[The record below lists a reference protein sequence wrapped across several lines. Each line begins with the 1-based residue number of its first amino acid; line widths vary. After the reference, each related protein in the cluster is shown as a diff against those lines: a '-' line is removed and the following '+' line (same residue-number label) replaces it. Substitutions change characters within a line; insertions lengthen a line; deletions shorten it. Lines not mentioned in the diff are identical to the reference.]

1 MNVVHIV
8 GGDLTRGAH
17 RGAYWLHMGMR
28 EIGLSSTILGSIPLN
43 QQSDGIFSVSTS
55 SLSRLKDRAIR
66 KSDHFLLRA
75 YPRRPKWSF
84 STGLFGRRIID
95 HKAIQCADVV
105 NVHWTC
111 KGPLSVRGLGELAS
125 TGKQIVWT
133 LRDMWPFTGGCHY
146 SMDCERY
153 RVGCGMCP
161 QLRSRCYRDLS
172 RIVYRTKE
180 RHITQSI
187 RIVGISAWLSECARR
202 SRLMRDFNV
211 TTIPNCVDTQMLTP
225 VEKQAARKALDI
237 STSKRI
243 VLLGADNL
251 HSFYKGFPEFLQ
263 AAQRLDPEKV
273 MVLLFGSLGPSGVPQ
288 MPLEVK
294 ALGYLSDVATL
305 RLAYSAADVFVAPYK
320 QEAFGKTLVEAMAC
334 GTPVVCFDFA
344 GPKDIV
350 VHKVTGYKAVPF
362 NSDDLADGIKWVLDA
377 SESDFAAATTTRAAA
392 FDKQVVARQY
402 AALYEEMLGQK

>member
-1 MNVVHIV
+1 
-8 GGDLTRGAH
+8 
-17 RGAYWLHMGMR
+17 
-28 EIGLSSTILGSIPLN
+28 
-43 QQSDGIFSVSTS
+43 
-55 SLSRLKDRAIR
+55 
-66 KSDHFLLRA
+66 
-75 YPRRPKWSF
+75 
-84 STGLFGRRIID
+84 
-95 HKAIQCADVV
+95 
-105 NVHWTC
+105 WTC

-161 QLRSRCYRDLS
+161 QLRSRCYGDLS

-305 RLAYSAADVFVAPYK
+305 RLAYSAADVFVAPY
-320 QEAFGKTLVEAMAC
+320 
-334 GTPVVCFDFA
+334 
-344 GPKDIV
+344 
-350 VHKVTGYKAVPF
+350 
-362 NSDDLADGIKWVLDA
+362 
-377 SESDFAAATTTRAAA
+377 
-392 FDKQVVARQY
+392 
-402 AALYEEMLGQK
+402 